1 MKLNVLAGAV
11 PGKVRII
18 GDQNTDIQNIC
29 IDSRK
34 VKQGDLF
41 ICTPGLRMDAHK
53 FAPQAVESGAVALLV
68 DHELDLDVA
77 QIVVEDVRCAL
88 SYVAAQ
94 FHDNPARKV
103 HMIGITGTKG
113 KTTTSF
119 LIKSIL
125 EEAGKKVGLIGTV
138 CSMIGEEV
146 IPAKLTT
153 PDPVDTQAM
162 LAQMVDAGVEYVI
175 MEVSAHA
182 LALDRLT
189 GIQFEVG
196 AFSNFSQDHLDFFDS
211 MDSYFDCKM
220 RFFEPCMTEKLVY
233 NLDDDRVGA
242 GMSALGREALRIG
255 IREGSDIYAND
266 IEINECG
273 TNFLMS
279 WHKHFRVSVQLKLA
293 GIFNVYNALLAA
305 GICIQLGISPEDIC
319 RGLEDVRAVP
329 GRIELLETGTPYRV
343 ILDYAH
349 SPDSLE
355 NILKAVRQTAKGRMI
370 CLFGCGGNRDSAKR
384 PMMGEIAG
392 ELADFCILTSDNPR
406 NEDPMEILA
415 AIEEGING
423 TGCEYVIIENRREA
437 IKYALENAQPGDV
450 VVLAGKGHETY
461 QEIKGVRYPFN
472 EKIVVAEL
480 LKEIRAQ

>member
-1 MKLNVLAGAV
+1 MKLNVLTGTV
-11 PGKVRII
+11 PGQVRIV
-18 GDQNTDIQNIC
+18 GDQDIEISNIC

-34 VKQGDLF
+34 VQKGDLF
-41 ICTPGLRMDAHK
+41 ICTPGLRMDAHE
-53 FAPQAVESGAVALLV
+53 FAPQAVASGAAALMV
-68 DHELDLDVA
+68 DHLLDLDVP
-77 QIVVEDVRCAL
+77 QVIVEDVRLAS

-94 FHDNPARKV
+94 FHGNPAGKM

-146 IPAKLTT
+146 IPTKLTT
-153 PDPVDTQAM
+153 PDPIDTQAM
-162 LAQMVDAGVEYVI
+162 LARMVDAGVEYVI

-182 LALDRLT
+182 LALDRLA
-189 GIQFEVG
+189 GICFDVG
-196 AFSNFSQDHLDFFDS
+196 AFSNFSQDHLDFFPD
-211 MDSYFDCKM
+211 MQAYFDCKM
-220 RFFEPCMTEKLVY
+220 RFFDACMTKTIVY
-233 NLDDDRVGA
+233 NADDDSVGA
-242 GMSALGREALRIG
+242 GMGKLGREALRVG
-255 IREGSDIYAND
+255 IREGCDIYAND
-266 IEINECG
+266 IEISERG
-273 TNFLMS
+273 SSFLMS
-279 WHKHFRVSVQLKLA
+279 WHKHFRVSVALKLA

-305 GICIQLGISPEDIC
+305 GICIQLGVGEEEIR

-329 GRIELLETGTPYRV
+329 GRIELLETDTPYRV

-355 NILKAVRQTAKGRMI
+355 NILKAVRQTTKGRMI
-370 CLFGCGGNRDSAKR
+370 ALFGCGGNRDMAKR
-384 PMMGEIAG
+384 PLMGEIAG

-406 NEDPMEILA
+406 NENPMEILA
-415 AIEEGING
+415 SIEEGIKG
-423 TGCEYVIIENRREA
+423 TGCEYVVIENRREA
-437 IKYALENAQPGDV
+437 IKYALMSAEASDV

-461 QEIKGVRYPFN
+461 QEIKGVRHPFN

-480 LKEIRAQ
+480 LKEIAR

>member
-1 MKLNVLAGAV
+1 MKLNVLTGRI
-11 PGKVRII
+11 PGKVRIV
-18 GDQNTDIQNIC
+18 GDQDTDITNIC

-34 VKQGDLF
+34 VRGGDLF
-41 ICTPGLRMDAHK
+41 ICTPGLRMDAHD
-53 FAPQAVESGAVALLV
+53 FAPQAVASGAAALMV
-68 DHELDLDVA
+68 DHLLDIDVP
-77 QIVVEDVRCAL
+77 QVVVEDVRLAS

-94 FHDNPARKV
+94 FHGNPAEKM

-138 CSMIGEEV
+138 CSMIGDEV

-153 PDPVDTQAM
+153 PDPIDTQAM
-162 LAQMVDAGVEYVI
+162 LAEMAKAGVEYVV

-182 LALDRLT
+182 LALNRLA
-189 GIQFEVG
+189 GITFDVG
-196 AFSNFSQDHLDFFDS
+196 AFSNFSQDHLDFFDT
-211 MDSYFDCKM
+211 MDKYFACKM
-220 RFFEPCMTEKLVY
+220 QFFSPDVTRKIVY
-233 NLDDDRVGA
+233 NADDDSVAA
-242 GMSALGREALRIG
+242 GMASLGREALRIG

-266 IEINECG
+266 IEISERG
-273 TNFLMS
+273 SNFLIS
-279 WHKHFRVSVQLKLA
+279 WHKHFRVSIALKLA
-293 GIFNVYNALLAA
+293 GIFNVYNALMAA
-305 GICIQLGISPEDIC
+305 GICIQLGIGEEDIR

-329 GRIELLETGTPYRV
+329 GRIELLETDTPYRV

-355 NILKAVRQTAKGRMI
+355 NILRAVRETTKGRMI
-370 CLFGCGGNRDSAKR
+370 ALFGCGGNRDRAKR
-384 PMMGEIAG
+384 PLMGEIAG

-406 NEDPMEILA
+406 SEDPMDILA
-415 AIEEGING
+415 GIEEGIRG
-423 TGCEYVIIENRREA
+423 TGCEYVVIENRRQA
-437 IKYALENAQPGDV
+437 IKYALMNAAPSDV

-480 LKEIRAQ
+480 LDEIGRE